1 MPTLA
6 GKVAVVTGGALGI
19 GRAIAKRFASEGANV
34 AIWDTNEEA
43 ARDSEAGI
51 REEGVNGLTVLAD
64 VAERSQV
71 ETALATTVSALGDVD
86 ILVNNVG
93 IFNGFFNFLDIPE
106 DSWSEIFRVNV
117 DSAFICTQLIGRHMV
132 EKGIEGRIIN
142 IGSVDGSIAYGDFA
156 HYSTSKAA
164 MRMLS
169 KTAAMSLAR
178 HKITVNEIAPGFIL
192 TEMSRFVIETPVFQ
206 GRAESF
212 APIGRAGSSE
222 EIAAAAAFLASP
234 ESAYITGT
242 TLTVDGGSVEAGRT
256 WIQHQYLVEDGF
268 LPE

>member
-1 MPTLA
+1 MPMLS

-19 GRAIAKRFASEGANV
+19 GKAIAKRFGQEGAHV

-43 ARDSEAGI
+43 ARESEESV
-51 REEGVNGLTVLAD
+51 RKEGVNTITVVAD
-64 VAERSQV
+64 VADRTQV
-71 ETALATTVSALGDVD
+71 AAALESTQANLGAVD

-106 DSWSEIFRVNV
+106 EAWHEVLRVNV
-117 DSAFICTQLIGRHMV
+117 DSAFICSQLVGRHMV
-132 EKGIEGRIIN
+132 EKKIEGRIIN
-142 IGSVDGSIAYGDFA
+142 IGSVDGGIAYGDFA
-156 HYSTSKAA
+156 QYSTSKAA

-169 KTAAMSLAR
+169 KASAMSLAR

-212 APIGRAGSSE
+212 APIGRAGATE
-222 EIAAAAAFLASP
+222 EIAAAAAFLASS
-234 ESAYITGT
+234 EAAYITGT
-242 TLTVDGGSVEAGRT
+242 TLTVDGGSIEAGRT

-268 LPE
+268 ITD